1 MLIGVPTEVKNNEYR
16 VAATPAGVG
25 ELVALGHEVLVEK
38 GAGLGSAFE
47 DAEYVTEGAQIVES
61 AEEVRARSEMILKVK
76 EPIASGVF
84 LDP

>member
-1 MLIGVPTEVKNNEYR
+1 MLIGVPQRVKNNEYR

-47 DAEYVTEGAQIVES
+47 DAEYATEGAQIVES
-61 AEEVRARSEMILKVK
+61 AEEVWARSEMILKVK
-76 EPIASGVF
+76 EPIASEYSS
-84 LDP
+84 